1 MRSIGLDL
9 HRKHCQICEIE
20 GDDVL
25 EYRVGTTREALI
37 ARFGRRP
44 RCRIL
49 IEAATESEWVGR
61 CLEGLGHEVIV
72 ADPNF
77 APMYATLS
85 RRVKTDRRD
94 ARALAEACRAGTYRP
109 SHRLSD
115 ERRELRSRLLVR
127 EALVQ
132 NRTRLVNLCR
142 ALLRQQGIAVRT
154 GAAKRFPLRVAE
166 LDLEPVMA
174 DVIAPLVEQV
184 RVLTMRIARLDG
196 YLATLAEKDTEVERL
211 CTVPGVGPV
220 TAAMFICTLDRPDR
234 FRNARGVRGFLG
246 LVPREDSSGERQ
258 RRGAITKVGNRRMRV
273 LLVEAAWSVCRS
285 RSAEAQPL
293 KEWADRI
300 ALRRGRRRAIV
311 ALARKLAGILW
322 AMWQRES
329 AYQAEEVPEAA

>member
-9 HRKHCQICEIE
+9 HRKHCQICEFE
-20 GDDVL
+20 GDEVL
-25 EYRVGTTREALI
+25 EYRIRTTRESLL
-37 ARFGRRP
+37 ARFGTRP
-44 RCRIL
+44 RCRVL

-77 APMYATLS
+77 APMYATLT

-94 ARALAEACRAGTYRP
+94 ARALAEACRAGTYRR

-127 EALVQ
+127 ESLVQ

-142 ALLRQQGIAVRT
+142 ALLRQQGIVVRT

-166 LDLEPVMA
+166 LELGPEMA
-174 DVIAPLVEQV
+174 DVISPLVDEA
-184 RVLTMRIARLDG
+184 RVLTARITRLDT
-196 YLATLAEKDTEVERL
+196 YLETLAEKDAEVERL

-220 TAAMFICTLDRPDR
+220 TAAMFVCTLDRPDR
-234 FRNARGVRGFLG
+234 FGSARGVRGFLG

-258 RRGAITKVGNRRMRV
+258 RRGAITKIGNRRMRV

-285 RSAEAQPL
+285 RSAAAQPL

-322 AMWQRES
+322 AMWQRGIP
-329 AYQAEEVPEAA
+329 YQPEEVSQAA